1 MKYQPI
7 IGLEIHVQ
15 LNTKSKMF
23 CSCSTNYFG
32 KEPNTNTCPTCL
44 GLPGA
49 LPAPPN
55 KDAIAKVIKTGLAFN
70 CNIAKKSKFDR
81 KNYFYP
87 DLPKGYQISQY
98 DMPLCESG
106 WSEILVHD
114 DKKKIRIRRIHLE
127 EDTAKTIYDNDSS
140 LVDYNK
146 SSIPLM
152 EIVTE
157 PDFEDSEEVL
167 IFAKQLKSIVK
178 SCDASDANM
187 EKGHIR
193 FELNISLKKPE
204 DKGLPDYKIEVK
216 NIGSIS
222 FLKKAIDYEIERQS
236 EILDKGE
243 TPVQETRGYKDSDG
257 TTYSQRTK
265 EEENDYRYFPE
276 PDIPPL
282 VIDQNYIDSLKNEI
296 PELEYQKVDRYLESY
311 NLPLEIAQK
320 LAGNTSLSV
329 FFDSIIK
336 QTQDK
341 EIVSESA
348 KWLVGDIKRVL
359 KTQNKKI
366 DDTKIAPETLIE
378 LIVMLKSN
386 RISGRIMKDVLEE
399 SILNNS
405 EPLKII
411 KEKDLTQ
418 ISDDSEIEKLI
429 NEVFEENPQ
438 IKEDVFK
445 NPNSKGFIVGQV
457 MKKTK
462 GQANPQ
468 KVDEVINRLLL
479 RNK

>member
-23 CSCSTNYFG
+23 CSCSTDYFG

-55 KDAIAKVIKTGLAFN
+55 KEAISKVIRTGLAFN
-70 CNIAKKSKFDR
+70 CKIATKSKFDR

-98 DMPLCESG
+98 DLPLCENG
-106 WSEILVHD
+106 WSEIRVLD
-114 DKKKIRIRRIHLE
+114 DKKKIRITRIHLE
-127 EDTAKTIYDNDSS
+127 EDTGKTVYDEDSS
-140 LVDYNK
+140 LIDFNK

-157 PDFEDSEEVL
+157 PDFEDSQEVL
-167 IFAKQLKSIVK
+167 TFAKQLKSIVK
-178 SCDASDANM
+178 SCNASDANM
-187 EKGHIR
+187 EKGHMR

-204 DKGLPDYKIEVK
+204 EKDLPNYKVEVK

-236 EILDKGE
+236 KILDKHE
-243 TPVQETRGYKDSDG
+243 IPVQETRGYKDSNG

-282 VIDQNYIDSLKNEI
+282 VIAKEYIEKLKKEI
-296 PELEYQKVDRYLESY
+296 PELEYQKVDKYVEVVH
-311 NLPLEIAQK
+311 LPLETAQR
-320 LAGNTSLSV
+320 LSTSTSLSI
-329 FFDSIIK
+329 FFDSIIAK
-336 QTQDK
+336 TNDT
-341 EIVSESA
+341 EVVAESA

-359 KTQNKKI
+359 KSEGKSIN
-366 DDTKIAPETLIE
+366 DTKITPDSLIE
-378 LIVMLKSN
+378 LISMLKSN
-386 RISGRIMKDVLEE
+386 KISGRIMKDVLEE
-399 SILNNS
+399 A
-405 EPLKII
+405 I
-411 KEKDLTQ
+411 KKDKDPIQTIKSKDLTQ
-418 ISDDSEIEKLI
+418 ISDDKEIENLV
-429 NEVFEENPQ
+429 NQVFVENP
-438 IKEDVFK
+438 KLKDDLLK
-445 NPNSKGFIVGQV
+445 NPNSKGFVVGQV
-457 MKKTK
+457 MKMTK
-462 GQANPQ
+462 GKANPK
-468 KVDEVINRLLL
+468 KVDEIIQKILED
-479 RNK
+479 